1 MNDAIKNILSRHS
14 VRSFTD
20 EKISDEDLKTIVNCG
35 LHAPTAMNKQSFIF
49 TVVRDEEIIKK
60 LEKSI
65 EKNMDRPNY
74 SMYHSKCII
83 ILSNDRE
90 NGNGYAD
97 CSCAL
102 ENIFLGANALG
113 IGSVW
118 INQLKNTCDC
128 PDTREILRS
137 LNIPDSHMVWGTA
150 ALGYATTKDFEPKE
164 RTATVNYF

>member
-1 MNDAIKNILSRHS
+1 MNETIKTILTRHS
-14 VRSFTD
+14 VRAFTD
-20 EKISDEDLKTIVNCG
+20 EKISDENLKTIVNCG

-49 TVVRDEEIIKK
+49 TVIRDEEIIHK

-65 EKNMDRPNY
+65 EKNMNRTNY

-102 ENIFLGANALG
+102 ENIFLAAHSLG

-137 LNIPDSHMVWGTA
+137 LNIPDNHVVWGTA
-150 ALGYATTKDFEPKE
+150 ALGYPAVDEYEEKE
-164 RTATVNYF
+164 RIAKVNYF